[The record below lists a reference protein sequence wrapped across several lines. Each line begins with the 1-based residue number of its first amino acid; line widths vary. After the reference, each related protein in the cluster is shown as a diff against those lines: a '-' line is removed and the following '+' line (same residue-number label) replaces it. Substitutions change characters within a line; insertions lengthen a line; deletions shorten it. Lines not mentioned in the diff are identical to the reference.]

1 MIQQKS
7 TLVPASGLVS
17 ITECFEVNQVV
28 EATLIYCVPHGYLS
42 E

>member
-7 TLVPASGLVS
+7 TPVLASGLVS
-17 ITECFEVNQVV
+17 VIECFEVNQV
-28 EATLIYCVPHGYLS
+28 ADAILIYCVYHGYLS